1 MLEVKGIDNGIVID
15 HINAGNGLKIFNL
28 LFTDTEQPVVLL
40 MNVKSE
46 QLGRKDIIKVE
57 NIFDVNLDLL
67 GLLDQKITINVIRDG
82 KLPKN

>member
-15 HINAGNGLKIFNL
+15 HIHAGNGLKIFNL

-46 QLGRKDIIKVE
+46 LLGRKDIIKVE
-57 NIFDVNLDLL
+57 NVFEIGRAHV
-67 GLLDQKITINVIRDG
+67 
-82 KLPKN
+82 